1 MTDIPTR
8 SNTTTDPPRNTI
20 SLSKLYKKRAKDW
33 SVGLLMLGCV
43 VILWVLSSF
52 LIGDVFEDG
61 SYSKPF
67 LITYLNTAS
76 FSFYLIPH
84 LSKII
89 YGDIKRR
96 LSSNSRDST
105 TTTTPES
112 TNANTST
119 VSEEEHD
126 SLISNIQNYNA
137 IENENTNNH
146 DLLLESIKSNS
157 SHVELLPPLTIRET
171 AELSAWFCSL
181 WFLSNL
187 FNNASLLYT
196 SVSSQTILS
205 STSSFFTMIIGF
217 LFRIE
222 NFNYLKLFGI
232 ALSFTGVCLVTNN
245 DLVSSLI
252 STTTTT
258 TNITLSGDDKDGN
271 KNLIIF
277 IGNLLAL
284 GGALGYGIYSV
295 LLKLKV
301 KNDERMDMRIFFGF
315 VGVFNTLF
323 LWPPIL
329 ILHYIGIEKLELPP
343 NYKILNILLLNCS
356 ISFLAD
362 YLWAKAMILTSPLTV
377 TVGLSLTIPV
387 AMIGDFII
395 KHIVNSF
402 VYTIGAIIICLSF
415 IIINHSEKNDENE
428 HVLHNNESVIV

>member
-1 MTDIPTR
+1 
-8 SNTTTDPPRNTI
+8 
-20 SLSKLYKKRAKDW
+20 
-33 SVGLLMLGCV
+33 
-43 VILWVLSSF
+43 
-52 LIGDVFEDG
+52 
-61 SYSKPF
+61 
-67 LITYLNTAS
+67 
-76 FSFYLIPH
+76 
-84 LSKII
+84 
-89 YGDIKRR
+89 
-96 LSSNSRDST
+96 
-105 TTTTPES
+105 
-112 TNANTST
+112 
-119 VSEEEHD
+119 
-126 SLISNIQNYNA
+126 
-137 IENENTNNH
+137 
-146 DLLLESIKSNS
+146 
-157 SHVELLPPLTIRET
+157 
-171 AELSAWFCSL
+171 
-181 WFLSNL
+181 
-187 FNNASLLYT
+187 
-196 SVSSQTILS
+196 
-205 STSSFFTMIIGF
+205 MIIGF
-217 LFRIE
+217 LFGIE

-252 STTTTT
+252 STTTTTT

>member
-1 MTDIPTR
+1 MADPLTQPNMTTA
-8 SNTTTDPPRNTI
+8 PPRNTI

-96 LSSNSRDST
+96 LSSNSRDPTTST
-105 TTTTPES
+105 TTTLES
-112 TNANTST
+112 ANANVST
-119 VSEEEHD
+119 ISEEEHN
-126 SLISNIQNYNA
+126 SLISNIQSYNA
-137 IENENTNNH
+137 IENENTNNRTSI
-146 DLLLESIKSNS
+146 LESIKSNS

-217 LFRIE
+217 LFGIE

-245 DLVSSLI
+245 DLVSGLI
-252 STTTTT
+252 SNTTTT
-258 TNITLSGDDKDGN
+258 ITDNDGN
-271 KNLIIF
+271 KNLLIF

-329 ILHYIGIEKLELPP
+329 ILHYIGIEKLEMPP
-343 NYKILNILLLNCS
+343 NYRILNILLLNCS

-402 VYTIGAIIICLSF
+402 VYTIGAIVICLSF
-415 IIINHSEKNDENE
+415 IIINHSEKTDEDEN
-428 HVLHNNESVIV
+428 VLHTIESVIV